1 MADLSEAEI
10 LELVASHP
18 LPDGVMDV
26 VMTREELA
34 DAMATSV
41 VTITD
46 WLGKG
51 MPCRE
56 RGGAGK
62 PYELQLS
69 HCWAWR
75 MARKAE
81 EEVKADQVKRSI
93 AALRLKLVGGT
104 SGNSI
109 EALDPKTRREILA
122 AQMEHERFQR
132 ERNQLLQRDDVE
144 ETLETLYGIIRDT
157 LNSAPDLIEAR
168 EAIPASVVIAM
179 TEVCDEML
187 ESLRRNIEGFW
198 ADHPITA
205 AQPVKRTLF
214 DA

>member
-93 AALRLKLVGGT
+93 AALRLKLIGGT

-109 EALDPKTRREILA
+109 EALDPKTRREILTV
-122 AQMEHERFQR
+122 QMEHERF
-132 ERNQLLQRDDVE
+132 ERARNHLLQRDDVE
-144 ETLETLYGIIRDT
+144 ETFETLYGLIRDV
-157 LNSAPDLIEAR
+157 LNTAPDVIEER
-168 EAIPASVVIAM
+168 EGVPAIVVIAM
-179 TEVCDEML
+179 TEICDKL
-187 ESLRRNIEGFW
+187 LAALRRRIDTFW
-198 ADHPITA
+198 ADHPIKA
-205 AQPVKRTLF
+205 VHGGNRTLL